1 MTDQTWGWW
10 RHRPIA
16 AAGPGI
22 SARQVP
28 QLSQAG
34 STPFWALMAFTC
46 LLLLSPQSFVP
57 AVGAL
62 HLPLLMAL
70 LSAGSYILGR
80 WRRREKALEIGG
92 EARFAAWLAGWALL
106 TIPISLWPGGSVA
119 FFFGIYF
126 KALVVFWLLSRVVD
140 TTDRLRTVCWILSLI
155 AAPLAVSGVRSFF
168 SGAFKHEELSHGLAR
183 ISGYD
188 ASLTGNPNDLA
199 LMLNLIL
206 PLSIALFL
214 MARSMGARC
223 LLAALIGLD
232 VVAIIATFSR
242 AGFLSLGIIGVTYLV
257 IMFRRGRRNLALL
270 IIACG
275 MAGTALLP
283 SAYINRLSTITN
295 IQADKTNS
303 AQTRFRDYLTAMK
316 YVTQHP
322 LMGAGVGMNIL
333 ALNDERGAT
342 WTLVHNVYLE
352 YSVDLGLPGL
362 VLFLLL
368 LRAIVRGLRKSLRR
382 AAEIPSLAELHFLL
396 EGLGV
401 SLLGFMLSAFFYP
414 DAYQFY
420 FYYIAGLSIA
430 AIAITA
436 SVAAGGVAQTKNQT
450 SPT

>member
-1 MTDQTWGWW
+1 VTEQTWGWW
-10 RHRPIA
+10 RHQPIA
-16 AAGPGI
+16 AAGPGT
-22 SARQVP
+22 STVDVP
-28 QLSQAG
+28 QRPRTGAI
-34 STPFWALMAFTC
+34 PFWALMAFTC
-46 LLLLSPQSFVP
+46 LLLLSPQSFIP
-57 AVGAL
+57 ALSVL

-70 LSAGSYILGR
+70 LAAGSYILGR
-80 WRRREKALEIGG
+80 WKHGEKALKLDG
-92 EARFAAWLAGWALL
+92 EVRYAAWLAGWALI
-106 TIPISLWPGGSVA
+106 TIPLSLWPGGSVA

-140 TTDRLRTVCWILSLI
+140 TPERLRATFWILSLL

-168 SGAFKHEELSHGLAR
+168 SGAFKNQELSHGLAR

-214 MARSMGARC
+214 MVRSMGARC

-242 AGFLSLGIIGVTYLV
+242 AGFLALGIIGVSYLY
-257 IMFRRGRRNLALL
+257 ILFRRGRRTLALL
-270 IIACG
+270 IIAG
-275 MAGTALLP
+275 ALAGTALLP
-283 SAYINRLSTITN
+283 SAYINRLSTITD
-295 IQADKTNS
+295 IQADQTNS

-316 YVTQHP
+316 YVAEHP
-322 LMGAGVGMNIL
+322 LMGAGVGQNIL
-333 ALNDERGAT
+333 ALNAERGQT

-368 LRAIVRGLRKSLRR
+368 LRAIVRGLRKALRC
-382 AAEIPSLAELHFLL
+382 AAEVPSLNELHFLV
-396 EGLGV
+396 EGLVV

-430 AIAITA
+430 AISVTLATGDGAQVETQA
-436 SVAAGGVAQTKNQT
+436 SPA
-450 SPT
+450 

>member
-22 SARQVP
+22 PAAKVQ
-28 QLSQAG
+28 QLSQTS

-70 LSAGSYILGR
+70 LAAGSYIMGR
-80 WRRREKALEIGG
+80 WKRHQKALSLEG
-92 EARFAAWLAGWALL
+92 EVRYAVWLAGWALI
-106 TIPISLWPGGSVA
+106 TIPLSLWPGGSVA
-119 FFFGIYF
+119 FFFGIFF

-140 TTDRLRTVCWILSLI
+140 TQDRLRTVFWILSLI
-155 AAPLAVSGVRSFF
+155 AAPLAVSGIRSFF

-223 LLAALIGLD
+223 LLAVLIGLD

-242 AGFLSLGIIGVTYLV
+242 AGFLALGIIGVSYLV
-257 IMFRRGRRNLALL
+257 ILFRRGRRSLALL
-270 IIACG
+270 IIACC
-275 MAGTALLP
+275 MAGTVLLP

-295 IQADKTNS
+295 IQADQTNS

-316 YVTQHP
+316 YVAQHP
-322 LMGAGVGMNIL
+322 LMGAGVGQNIL
-333 ALNDERGAT
+333 ALNDERGKT

-368 LRAIVRGLRKSLRR
+368 LRAIVRGLRRSLRR
-382 AAEIPSLAELHFLL
+382 AAGIPSLAELHYLL
-396 EGLGV
+396 EGLAV

-436 SVAAGGVAQTKNQT
+436 ASSGGADVHIQADTA
-450 SPT
+450 

>member
-1 MTDQTWGWW
+1 VTDQTWGWW

-16 AAGPGI
+16 ATGPGI
-22 SARQVP
+22 QANQVQ
-28 QLSQAG
+28 QLTQTG

-46 LLLLSPQSFVP
+46 LLLLSPQSFIP

-70 LSAGSYILGR
+70 LAAGSYILGR
-80 WRRREKALEIGG
+80 WRRHEKAFSLDG
-92 EARFAAWLAGWALL
+92 EVRYAAWLACWALI
-106 TIPISLWPGGSVA
+106 TIPLSLWPGGSVA

-140 TTDRLRTVCWILSLI
+140 TPDRLRTVFWILSLI

-168 SGAFKHEELSHGLAR
+168 SGAFKHQELSHGLAR

-214 MARSMGARC
+214 MVRSLRSRC

-242 AGFLSLGIIGVTYLV
+242 AGFLALGIIGVSYLV
-257 IMFRRGRRNLALL
+257 ILFRRGRRGLALL

-275 MAGTALLP
+275 LAGTALLP

-316 YVTQHP
+316 YVAQHP
-322 LMGAGVGMNIL
+322 LMGAGVGQNIL
-333 ALNDERGAT
+333 ALNAERGQT
-342 WTLVHNVYLE
+342 WTLVHDVYLE

-368 LRAIVRGLRKSLRR
+368 LRAIVRGLRKALRR
-382 AAEIPSLAELHFLL
+382 AAAIPEFADLHFLL

-420 FYYIAGLSIA
+420 FYYIAGLCIA
-430 AIAITA
+430 AIAITM
-436 SVAAGGVAQTKNQT
+436 AGSAGTEAKLQAG
-450 SPT
+450 PA

>member
-1 MTDQTWGWW
+1 VTEQTWGWW
-10 RHRPIA
+10 RHQAVA
-16 AAGPGI
+16 AASLGI
-22 SARQVP
+22 PARQVP
-28 QLSQAG
+28 QLSQTGA
-34 STPFWALMAFTC
+34 TPFWALMAFTC

-80 WRRREKALEIGG
+80 WRRGEKALSLDG
-92 EARFAAWLAGWALL
+92 EVRYAAWLAGWALI
-106 TIPISLWPGGSVA
+106 TIPLSLWPGGSVA

-140 TTDRLRTVCWILSLI
+140 TPDRLRTVFWILSLL
-155 AAPLAVSGVRSFF
+155 AAPLAISGVRSFF
-168 SGAFKHEELSHGLAR
+168 SGAFKHQELSHGLAR

-214 MARSMGARC
+214 MTRSLGARC

-242 AGFLSLGIIGVTYLV
+242 AGFLSLGIIGVSYLV
-257 IMFRRGRRNLALL
+257 ILFRRRRRNLAFL
-270 IIACG
+270 IIAAAL
-275 MAGTALLP
+275 AGTALLP
-283 SAYINRLSTITN
+283 SAYINRLSTITD

-303 AQTRFRDYLTAMK
+303 AQTRFRDYLTATK
-316 YVTQHP
+316 YVVRHP
-322 LMGAGVGMNIL
+322 LMGAGVGQNIL
-333 ALNDERGAT
+333 ALNDERGQT
-342 WTLVHNVYLE
+342 WTLVHDVYLE

-362 VLFLLL
+362 VLFLML
-368 LRAIVRGLRKSLRR
+368 LRAIVRGLRKALRR
-382 AAEIPSLAELHFLL
+382 AAAIPVFAELHFLL

-420 FYYIAGLSIA
+420 FYYLAGLSIA
-430 AIAITA
+430 AVAITL
-436 SVAAGGVAQTKNQT
+436 AGSAEAEARIQAD
-450 SPT
+450 PA

>member
-22 SARQVP
+22 PANRVQQLP
-28 QLSQAG
+28 QTS

-57 AVGAL
+57 AVGTL

-70 LSAGSYILGR
+70 LAAGSYIMGR
-80 WRRREKALEIGG
+80 WRRHEKALSLDG
-92 EARFAAWLAGWALL
+92 EVRYAAWLAGWALI
-106 TIPISLWPGGSVA
+106 TIPLSLWPGGSVA
-119 FFFGIYF
+119 FFFGIFF

-140 TTDRLRTVCWILSLI
+140 TSERLRLVFWILSLI
-155 AAPLAVSGVRSFF
+155 AAPLAVSGIRSFF

-242 AGFLSLGIIGVTYLV
+242 AGFLALGIIGVSYLV
-257 IMFRRGRRNLALL
+257 ILFRRGRRSLALL
-270 IIACG
+270 IISCCL
-275 MAGTALLP
+275 AGTALLP
-283 SAYINRLSTITN
+283 AAYINRLSTITN
-295 IQADKTNS
+295 IQADQTNS

-316 YVTQHP
+316 YVAQHP
-322 LMGAGVGMNIL
+322 LMGAGVGQNIL
-333 ALNDERGAT
+333 ALNDERGKT

-368 LRAIVRGLRKSLRR
+368 LRAIVRGLRKALRR
-382 AAEIPSLAELHFLL
+382 AAAVPSLAELHFLL

-436 SVAAGGVAQTKNQT
+436 ASTGGTDGHTQAD
-450 SPT
+450 PA

>member
-1 MTDQTWGWW
+1 
-10 RHRPIA
+10 
-16 AAGPGI
+16 
-22 SARQVP
+22 
-28 QLSQAG
+28 
-34 STPFWALMAFTC
+34 MAFTC
-46 LLLLSPQSFVP
+46 LLLLSPQSFIP
-57 AVGAL
+57 ALGAL

-70 LSAGSYILGR
+70 LAAGSFILGC
-80 WRRREKALEIGG
+80 WKHGEKVLRLDG
-92 EARFAAWLAGWALL
+92 EARFAAWLAGWALI
-106 TIPISLWPGGSVA
+106 TIPLSLWPGGSVA

-140 TTDRLRTVCWILSLI
+140 TTERLRTACWILSLL

-168 SGAFKHEELSHGLAR
+168 SGAFKNQELSHGLAR

-242 AGFLSLGIIGVTYLV
+242 AGFLSLGIIGVSYLY
-257 IMFRRGRRNLALL
+257 ILFRRGRRTLALL
-270 IIACG
+270 IIAG
-275 MAGTALLP
+275 ALAGTALLP
-283 SAYINRLSTITN
+283 SAYINRLSTITD
-295 IQADKTNS
+295 IQADQTNS
-303 AQTRFRDYLTAMK
+303 AQTRFRDYITAMK
-316 YVTQHP
+316 YVAEHP
-322 LMGAGVGMNIL
+322 LLGAGVGQNIL
-333 ALNDERGAT
+333 ALNAERGQT

-362 VLFLLL
+362 ALFLLL
-368 LRAIVRGLRKSLRR
+368 LRAIVRGLRKALRR
-382 AAEIPSLAELHFLL
+382 AAEIPSLADLHILL

-430 AIAITA
+430 AIAVATTA
-436 SVAAGGVAQTKNQT
+436 SDGAQAEIQA
-450 SPT
+450 SPA

>member
-16 AAGPGI
+16 ATGPGI
-22 SARQVP
+22 AANRVQQLP
-28 QLSQAG
+28 QTS

-70 LSAGSYILGR
+70 LAAGSYIMGR
-80 WRRREKALEIGG
+80 WKHHQKALSLDG
-92 EARFAAWLAGWALL
+92 EVRYAAWLAGWAFI
-106 TIPISLWPGGSVA
+106 TIPLSLWPGGSVA
-119 FFFGIYF
+119 FFFGIFF

-140 TTDRLRTVCWILSLI
+140 TKDRLRTVFWILSLI
-155 AAPLAVSGVRSFF
+155 AAPLAVSGIRSFF

-242 AGFLSLGIIGVTYLV
+242 AGFLALGIIGISYLV
-257 IMFRRGRRNLALL
+257 ILFRRGRRSLALL
-270 IIACG
+270 IIACCL
-275 MAGTALLP
+275 AGTVMLP

-295 IQADKTNS
+295 IQADQTNS

-316 YVTQHP
+316 YVAQHP
-322 LMGAGVGMNIL
+322 LMGAGVGQNIL
-333 ALNDERGAT
+333 ALNDERGKT

-368 LRAIVRGLRKSLRR
+368 LRAVVRGLRRALRR
-382 AAEIPSLAELHFLL
+382 AAAVPSLEELHFLL

-436 SVAAGGVAQTKNQT
+436 ASTGGTDAHTQADTA
-450 SPT
+450 